1 MRVAHI
7 RFSKSPLR
15 RGVLLLCALAAFW
28 ASYAA
33 AQEPHYPAPTGYV
46 VDEAGLLTPE
56 TVARLTAV
64 CDELDTKT
72 ECQIGIAVV
81 RSIAPLEIEDYAV
94 RLFEQWGVG
103 SQTLDEGVLLV
114 VAEQERRVRIEVG
127 YGLEGILPDGRVGGI
142 LRSEVVPHL
151 RHNDWNAGVAGGVV
165 ALARVIAE
173 DRGVTLASLEGDW
186 VPQAAPEHRPRRR
199 GAIAAILP
207 LLLAFFLIS
216 IFSGG
221 RRRRG
226 RGRGSLWPWIFF
238 GGFGGGSFGGGGFGG
253 GSFGGGGG
261 FGGFGGGGSGG
272 GGASSGF

>member
-1 MRVAHI
+1 VAHI
-7 RFSKSPLR
+7 PCSVSPLR
-15 RGVLLLCALAAFW
+15 RGVLLLCAVAALS
-28 ASYAA
+28 APSVA

-56 TVARLTAV
+56 TMTRLTAV

-72 ECQIGIAVV
+72 QCQIGVAIV

-103 SQTLDEGVLLV
+103 SRTQDEGVLFV

-127 YGLEGILPDGRVGGI
+127 YGLEGILPDGRAGSI

-151 RHNDWNAGVAGGVV
+151 RENDWNAGVAGGVV
-165 ALARVIAE
+165 ALARLIAE
-173 DRGVTLASLEGDW
+173 DRGVTLASLEGEW
-186 VPQAAPEHRPRRR
+186 VPEARAERKAQRRS
-199 GAIAAILP
+199 AIAAIMP
-207 LLLAFFLIS
+207 LLLAIFLIS
-216 IFSGG
+216 ILSGR

-226 RGRGSLWPWIFF
+226 RASLWPWIFF
-238 GGFGGGSFGGGGFGG
+238 GGFGGGSFRGGGFGSG
-253 GSFGGGGG
+253 GFGGGG
-261 FGGFGGGGSGG
+261 FGGFGGGSSGG